1 TRLGIYPGMRGTL
14 TLPQTIYNATGDAE
28 LAIAMTRYYIL
39 AGGTTTTSPRIIR
52 HLGLADYLVPAR
64 KRDEAAEVIA
74 QAIIRNGGKPL
85 SQEQR
90 AALEIEELPTELTFE
105 EKEELRL
112 MTDLFIRKD
121 LIPTLY
127 AYGRGQAEIF
137 FSGEDKSSAM
147 RIARRVANNSYHA
160 VNVAD
165 GLISGGFDGFLKG
178 KSMDEM
184 AQWELDYFFVTTFQ
198 HPDALEGLTALVERR
213 FPDFNRTYPF

>member
-1 TRLGIYPGMRGTL
+1 MRGTL

-147 RIARRVANNSYHA
+147 RIARRVANNSYNA
-160 VNVAD
+160 VNVAE
-165 GLISGGFDGFLKG
+165 GLISRGFDGFLKG

-184 AQWELDYFFVTTFQ
+184 AQWELDYFFITTFQ